1 MAGVRANT
9 VSRLRIV
16 AIAIGVVG
24 ALLLAIVLYLAFG
37 DLSRH
42 KDRIEAFVTERI
54 GRPFA
59 IDGAFELEVLPSV
72 AILAERVRIGNA
84 EWGSKPQM
92 LEVGRFSAKIGLWS
106 LVSGPVDVR
115 SLELSD
121 VSILLEKG
129 PQGRG
134 NWALG
139 DASATG
145 EGADDLGREA
155 AEVPAVIQHVKLD
168 NVRVTYREPKTPDR
182 VALLESFTI
191 SSGSAGLLVISG
203 KGRLDDYPATLA
215 GEVGPLTALVSGRD
229 IRMAIQAAIGNLRL
243 EVNGSLGRLNPL
255 DGADLTV
262 KIENPDLG
270 TMLKKLRL
278 PVFATGP
285 LGVDARLKDAGEL
298 TRLDLDARLGDITA
312 KLNGTLRTLGLPG
325 SDLRFEAAVPDVSRL
340 AAAFD
345 VTGLQAGVLE
355 VGGHVVSSRREI
367 KLDGIRARYAGA
379 KANADGTIQ
388 LTRGP
393 GAAIRFEFA
402 AESLARLRGGLPEIP
417 FTMNGSYAGSRD
429 KDELKDLK
437 GRVGE
442 IDISGRVSISRVGK
456 RHVEVEL
463 ASPRIDFTPFL
474 AKATKDAGKTKPK
487 PTSKETRA
495 QFIFDEAP
503 LPLDA
508 LKGVDAKLHL
518 AAAEVVLAAGTL
530 RDVDSTLNIGGG
542 RLALEGRAKDRF
554 EGTLNG
560 SVTLAA
566 VSEGAADLKLDVIAK
581 SLRTGLLAGG
591 AVEPGQAPT
600 TSVEASLVAR
610 GASARKMA
618 SSANGR
624 VLATQGRGK
633 MGSGIVGMFGGDIL
647 GQLTSRL
654 NPFAAQD
661 PYTQLECTIA
671 RVDIVDGQATVR
683 PVLMQTEKVAIVASG
698 KVDLHTEALR
708 FDFNTRPRRGIGIT
722 AGMFANPFIEIAGT
736 LANPKLGVGSKGA
749 VAGGAA
755 AATGGLTVLAQ
766 GLVDR
771 VLGQQ
776 DLCQQVLDEATAAA
790 K

>member
-1 MAGVRANT
+1 MSLR
-9 VSRLRIV
+9 RIV
-16 AIAIGVVG
+16 AVFLSVAGM
-24 ALLLAIVLYLAFG
+24 LLLAIVLYLAFG

-42 KDRIEAFVTERI
+42 KGRIEAFVTERI

-59 IDGAFELEVLPSV
+59 IDGPFELEVLPSV
-72 AILAERVRIGNA
+72 SILAERVRIGNA

-92 LEVGRFSAKIGLWS
+92 VEIGRFSAKIGLWS

-129 PQGRG
+129 PQGSG
-134 NWALG
+134 NWILG
-139 DASATG
+139 DSSASG
-145 EGADDLGREA
+145 EAADDLGREA

-203 KGRLDDYPATLA
+203 KGRLDDYPASLS

-243 EVNGSLGRLNPL
+243 KVDGGLGRLNPL

-278 PVFATGP
+278 PVFATGA
-285 LGVDARLKDAGEL
+285 LGIDARLTDAGEL

-312 KLNGTLRTLGLPG
+312 KLNGTFRTLGLPG

-345 VTGLQAGVLE
+345 VTGLPADFLE
-355 VGGHVVSSRREI
+355 VSGRAASSRTQI

-393 GAAIRFEFA
+393 GAAIRFELA

-417 FTMNGSYAGSRD
+417 FTMNGSYAGSRE

-437 GRVGE
+437 GRIGE
-442 IDISGRVSISRVGK
+442 TDISGRVSINRVGK

-463 ASPRIDFTPFL
+463 ASPRIDLTPFL
-474 AKATKDAGKTKPK
+474 AQATDDAGKSKPK
-487 PTSKETRA
+487 PSSKA
-495 QFIFDEAP
+495 KPAKFIFDETP
-503 LPLDA
+503 LPLDP

-518 AAAEVVLAAGTL
+518 VAAEVVLAAG
-530 RDVDSTLNIGGG
+530 D
-542 RLALEGRAKDRF
+542 
-554 EGTLNG
+554 
-560 SVTLAA
+560 
-566 VSEGAADLKLDVIAK
+566 
-581 SLRTGLLAGG
+581 
-591 AVEPGQAPT
+591 
-600 TSVEASLVAR
+600 
-610 GASARKMA
+610 
-618 SSANGR
+618 
-624 VLATQGRGK
+624 
-633 MGSGIVGMFGGDIL
+633 
-647 GQLTSRL
+647 
-654 NPFAAQD
+654 
-661 PYTQLECTIA
+661 
-671 RVDIVDGQATVR
+671 
-683 PVLMQTEKVAIVASG
+683 
-698 KVDLHTEALR
+698 
-708 FDFNTRPRRGIGIT
+708 
-722 AGMFANPFIEIAGT
+722 
-736 LANPKLGVGSKGA
+736 
-749 VAGGAA
+749 VAG
-755 AATGGLTVLAQ
+755 
-766 GLVDR
+766 R
-771 VLGQQ
+771 
-776 DLCQQVLDEATAAA
+776 
-790 K
+790 